1 MVSRETVCLR
11 QLGGDRA
18 GEERAG
24 RFFANKK
31 VTAEKIVASWSE
43 RTGAASAGRH
53 VLAIQDT
60 TAVTFDTGKDC
71 RRGLGQLNQGNA
83 HGVLAHVM
91 MAVDADSGACL
102 GLVGGSVW
110 NREGLVTTSS
120 DDRPLEE
127 RESRRWVETAEQ
139 AIEVLAPAAMVTIV
153 SDREG
158 DIYPLWATIPA
169 GRVHVLG
176 RAMTNRRLAG
186 GGLLFDAAADFAVAD
201 TRTIALRA
209 QPPARAKRDA
219 KLELRFG
226 TVTIARSPN
235 EKDRTLA
242 KTVRLS
248 LVEVREIDPPEGVE
262 PIHWRLLTTHDV
274 TDVAMAWRIVGWYQL
289 RWTIEQLFRTMKS
302 QGLRLEG
309 SQLETA
315 ERLVKLTAAAV
326 KAACITMQLVQER
339 DGVHGRAA
347 SEVFSEAEIDTFEA
361 LTPTLEGKTERQ
373 RNPHP
378 PRSLARASWV
388 AARLGGWN
396 CYYRPP
402 GPITMRRG
410 LERFQAMHE
419 GRMLGL
425 RAR

>member
-1 MVSRETVCLR
+1 MSRETVCLR
-11 QLGGDRA
+11 TLGGDRA

-24 RFFANKK
+24 RFFANNK

-43 RTGAASAGRH
+43 RTGAVSAGRH

-60 TAVTFDTGKDC
+60 TAVAFATGQER
-71 RRGLGQLNQGNA
+71 RRGLGSLNQGNA

-91 MAVDADSGACL
+91 LAVDADSGACL

-110 NREGLVTTSS
+110 NRQGPVTTPPGS
-120 DDRPLEE
+120 RPFEE

-139 AIEVLAPAAMVTIV
+139 AVEVLAPAAMVTVV

-158 DIYPLWATIPA
+158 DIYPLWASIPNR
-169 GRVHVLG
+169 RVHVLG

-186 GGLLFDAAADFAVAD
+186 GGLLFDAARDFSVAD
-201 TRTIALRA
+201 TRTITLRA
-209 QPPARAKRDA
+209 QPPERAKRDA
-219 KLELRFG
+219 RLELRFG
-226 TVTIARSPN
+226 SVTIERSPN
-235 EKDRTLA
+235 EKDRSLA

-248 LVEVREIDPPEGVE
+248 LVEVREIDPPEGIE
-262 PIHWRLLTTHDV
+262 AIHWRLLTTHDV
-274 TDVAMAWRIVGWYQL
+274 TDVATAWRIVGWYQM
-289 RWTIEQLFRTMKS
+289 RWTIEQLFRTMKA
-302 QGLRLEG
+302 QGLRLED
-309 SQLETA
+309 SQLDTA

-339 DGVHGRAA
+339 DGRHGRAA
-347 SEVFSEAEIDTFEA
+347 AEVFSEAEIDTFEA
-361 LTPTLEGKTERQ
+361 LTPTLEGRTERQ
-373 RNPHP
+373 KNPHP

-410 LERFQAMHE
+410 LERFHAMHE
-419 GRMLGL
+419 GRMLGSK
-425 RAR
+425 AE